1 MYESG
6 IKIHH
11 VLPEQ
16 DTCGCHVCAAR
27 NTSDNPVDMYAIEFD
42 EHVIRLCRGCVRRL
56 RDQLNDTITR
66 RTGKG

>member
-11 VLPEQ
+11 VPPEQ
-16 DTCGCHVCAAR
+16 DACGCHVCAAR
-27 NTSDNPVDMYAIEFD
+27 NTGDNPVDMYDIEFD

-56 RDQLNDTITR
+56 RDQLNDTIAR